1 VKFSAPEHFETALIT
16 WGKVTAAGPNA
27 LEIADGHSR
36 VRVTIDTQG
45 RAFKW
50 SSELIDED
58 VEAKRK
64 PYHLGISLDDNIS
77 EGVVTLRIEPVG
89 K

>member
-1 VKFSAPEHFETALIT
+1 MA
-16 WGKVTAAGPNA
+16 PNA
-27 LEIADGHSR
+27 LEIAYHGSR

-50 SSELIDED
+50 RQDEIDED
-58 VEAKRK
+58 VDTKDK
-64 PYHLGISLDDNIS
+64 PFHVGITLDDKIS
-77 EGVVTLRIEPVG
+77 DGVITLRLEPVG